1 MPAEQGIDPRGQHA
15 EHTRPRPRVELA
27 QEPLR
32 EAELLGHRASMRQ
45 QLGRQPLGKRAE
57 VLQQDVL
64 LIEPDPQPFPVAN
77 RPQRSAKSHA
87 IKSCYDPG
95 DAVLVPRHETLHR
108 SSSRSM
114 RCGKH
119 IMPETG
125 VERFT
130 YSGVALYPPFRAT
143 EPQPPRG
150 AHAVAVSTTG
160 LRHRDD
166 LVAAPPRWVL
176 RGRFVPS

>member
-1 MPAEQGIDPRGQHA
+1 
-15 EHTRPRPRVELA
+15 
-27 QEPLR
+27 
-32 EAELLGHRASMRQ
+32 
-45 QLGRQPLGKRAE
+45 
-57 VLQQDVL
+57 
-64 LIEPDPQPFPVAN
+64 
-77 RPQRSAKSHA
+77 
-87 IKSCYDPG
+87 
-95 DAVLVPRHETLHR
+95 
-108 SSSRSM
+108 M

-130 YSGVALYPPFRAT
+130 YSGAALYPPFRAT

-166 LVAAPPRWVL
+166 LVAAPPRWDL
-176 RGRFVPS
+176 RGSSCLRACIQMSVSPYAVFRSTISPRAARALASAVVKACM